1 MQKKRIILLIALIVI
16 IAGILALAIIKPKQ
30 VTPMQQTAIAEYSIK
45 IGETDYDITNLV
57 LKPLEITPTI
67 SAGMIPVK
75 YENGFWTITTK
86 DDTSWFD
93 YTNGQPAFTM
103 LNDGYYKSELDIGIN
118 ENQLAN
124 KNVGVGVPDD
134 PNLNIHTRFNLHVHT
149 TICIQ

>member
-1 MQKKRIILLIALIVI
+1 MQKKKIILLIALIVI

-30 VTPMQQTAIAEYSIK
+30 VTPMQQTAIAEYSTK

-57 LKPLEITPTI
+57 LTPSEIMPTI

-86 DDTSWFD
+86 EDRDWYS
-93 YTNGQPAFTM
+93 YSNGKPAYIM
-103 LNDGYYKSELDIGIN
+103 LNDGYYKSELDVGIN

-124 KNVGVGVPDD
+124 KNVGVSVTDD
-134 PNLNIHTRFNLHVHT
+134 PNLDIHTRFNLHVHT
-149 TICIQ
+149 TFCIQ